1 MTRIEDGKPDDV
13 LPAVTVAVAVC
24 LMMLAACSSG
34 HERQQAQAQ
43 SARRTRRSQDGKSVG
58 QPGQC
63 GICGLAVCPRRAPG
77 SACEVLTQQIAA
89 EMLGQPTTV
98 LDSESSSAG
107 ADCQRAGTRDVDDQ
121 IEYGWQKPGT
131 PGYETPDQ
139 RASGCPGTISRP
151 AEFGAGAVLCQY
163 RPEPMEA
170 DWLGWTVNGV
180 LYIVVIHVDDQE
192 LPDDA
197 AVSTTRLLTS

>member
-1 MTRIEDGKPDDV
+1 
-13 LPAVTVAVAVC
+13 
-24 LMMLAACSSG
+24 MMLAACSSG
-34 HERQQAQAQ
+34 T
-43 SARRTRRSQDGKSVG
+43 SAAGTGAVGTTHDAARTASPSDNPGSAASAAGGVP
-58 QPGQC
+58 QP
-63 GICGLAVCPRRAPG
+63 APG

-139 RASGCPGTISRP
+139 RASGCQGTISRP

-197 AVSTTRLLTS
+197 AVRTARLLTS